1 MNFTDAVRESMARF
15 LKGRLNLSE
24 IAETQGEV
32 RSSSPLTISTNS
44 KQQLEDMTEEDEADE
59 SNS

>member
-24 IAETQGEV
+24 IAETQGGEV
-32 RSSSPLTISTNS
+32 KYTPDYFDDLEAA
-44 KQQLEDMTEEDEADE
+44 LEDMPEEDEADE
-59 SNS
+59 SNT

>member
-24 IAETQGEV
+24 IAETQGGEV
-32 RSSSPLTISTNS
+32 KFTPEYFDELEAE
-44 KQQLEDMTEEDEADE
+44 LEDMTEEDEADE

>member
-24 IAETQGEV
+24 IAETQGG
-32 RSSSPLTISTNS
+32 RSSSPLNISTNS
-44 KQQLEDMTEEDEADE
+44 KQSLRI
-59 SNS
+59 